1 MFGYVVPDKPN
12 MFIKDFTVYKAFY
25 CGLCKSIGKK
35 CGQMMRFTT
44 NYDITFLAVLAH
56 GILDEEAT
64 FNNEGCILAPLKKKS
79 VVVDNEL
86 LREIVNINTILAHY
100 KLQDNI
106 IDDNSLKAKMLNS
119 MVVKRHYK
127 RAENESENYDKIV
140 SEGYAQLRELESE
153 NKSGA
158 EIIAHPFGMI
168 MLNIAKELFGEK
180 YTDSLG
186 EIMYNVGKWIYCVDA
201 IDDIDDDFKEK
212 KYNVFL
218 VDYDY
223 KDRASFLADNQ
234 QELEMLL
241 MSCYNK
247 ISSAY
252 DNIKLTRYDGV
263 ITNILWYGILQRTK
277 EILRSVTKCEKI
289 RI

>member
-1 MFGYVVPDKPN
+1 MFGYVIPDKPN

-44 NYDITFLAVLAH
+44 NYDITFLSVLAH
-56 GILDEEAT
+56 DILDKEVV
-64 FNNEGCILAPLKKKS
+64 FNNESCILSPLKKKS
-79 VVVDNEL
+79 IVKDNDL
-86 LREIVNINTILAHY
+86 LRQIVNINTILAHY

-106 IDDNSLKAKMLNS
+106 IDDNSLKAKMLNAV
-119 MVVKRHYK
+119 VVKKHYK
-127 RAENESENYDKIV
+127 RAKVESENYDKIV
-140 SEGYAQLRELESE
+140 GEGYKELRQLEQ
-153 NKSGA
+153 NNTAGA
-158 EIIAHPFGMI
+158 EIVAHPFGNI
-168 MLNIAKELFGEK
+168 MLEIAKELFGEK

-201 IDDIDDDFKEK
+201 IDDIDDDFKEQ

-223 KDRASFLADNQ
+223 KDKATFLADKQ
-234 QELEMLL
+234 EELELLL

-252 DNIKLTRYDGV
+252 DNIQLTRYDGV